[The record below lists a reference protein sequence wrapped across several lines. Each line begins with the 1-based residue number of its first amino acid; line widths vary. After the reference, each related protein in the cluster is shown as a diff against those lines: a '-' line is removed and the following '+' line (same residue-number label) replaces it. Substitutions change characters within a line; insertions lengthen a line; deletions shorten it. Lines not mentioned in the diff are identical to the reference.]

1 MNLLSEQVL
10 FLHSLLR
17 VSFWNEVDG
26 LVWRCPNGSLE
37 CPNEVWTSL
46 VSLKTHSINPHAVS
60 ISNRL

>member
-37 CPNEVWTSL
+37 CPNEVCCL
-46 VSLKTHSINPHAVS
+46 VFLKTHSINLHAVS